1 MCKQE
6 ENVVLISLEKLQPFP
21 GHPFQVR
28 DDQLMQQHVDSIRN
42 VGVLVPAIVRRTGEG
57 TYQLIGGHRRKHA
70 CELLGLDIVT
80 LSTCAYA
87 FQDARYVVHGRLIE
101 L

>member
-6 ENVVLISLEKLQPFP
+6 ENVVLISLEKLQSFP

-28 DDQLMQQHVDSIRN
+28 DDQLMQQLVDSIRN

-57 TYQLIGGHRRKHA
+57 TY
-70 CELLGLDIVT
+70 ENLLGGGL
-80 LSTCAYA
+80 
-87 FQDARYVVHGRLIE
+87 
-101 L
+101 

>member
-28 DDQLMQQHVDSIRN
+28 DDQLMQQLVDSIPGQAQIDFCTFFN
-42 VGVLVPAIVRRTGEG
+42 FC
-57 TYQLIGGHRRKHA
+57 H
-70 CELLGLDIVT
+70 LL
-80 LSTCAYA
+80 
-87 FQDARYVVHGRLIE
+87 RERLI
-101 L
+101 LPLSKICLQIHGAL